1 MPPSPT
7 LHRCSTPAFNVQPTF
22 CQRISTLQASSLEP
36 KVNQKWEDTLPRI
49 PILHRTVFAAL
60 FLSRDRKKQGNCD
73 GACSI
78 LLPFRFGNSITW
90 VYDFRRGKQAGTC
103 RCDGWRGCL
112 LRKTQNASNRRHR
125 CVFFWS
131 SCAASCRG
139 LLLLEASTGR
149 RTTKDLSA

>member
-1 MPPSPT
+1 MVMTSVYAPLPNTSQVF
-7 LHRCSTPAFNVQPTF
+7 RSGTPAFNVQRSTDVLPTN
-22 CQRISTLQASSLEP
+22 LHAASELFGAQGEP
-36 KVNQKWEDTLPRI
+36 EVGGHTTHPCTAPHGLVQSC
-49 PILHRTVFAAL
+49 F
-60 FLSRDRKKQGNCD
+60 
-73 GACSI
+73 
-78 LLPFRFGNSITW
+78 PFRFGNSITW

-112 LRKTQNASNRRHR
+112 LRKTQDASNRQHR

-139 LLLLEASTGR
+139 LLLLEVSTGR